1 MKVTISDLPS
11 AEPGKHPLLSQAQ
24 YAAQLAGSSLFFQ
37 VMSGLSENPVRV
49 ILHDKFSG
57 EKRLLVI
64 ETAKELSPHLK
75 SVDYSQIK
83 EVAISEVSKN
93 APPVH
98 VVKPVSTPSLSPG
111 LSPKVAPAPKLVP
124 SGGIPAPKPL
134 DTPKAVAGPS
144 LLKPAVKLT
153 VPTLKPSPSIKK

>member
-1 MKVTISDLPS
+1 MKVTITDLES
-11 AEPGKHPLLSQAQ
+11 APAGKHPLLSQAQ

-37 VMSGLSENPVRV
+37 VMSGLSENPVKV

-57 EKRLLVI
+57 ERKLLVI
-64 ETAKELSPHLK
+64 ETAKELSAHLK
-75 SVDYSQIK
+75 TVDFSQIK
-83 EVAISEVSKN
+83 EVAISEVSKKVPP
-93 APPVH
+93 AP

-134 DTPKAVAGPS
+134 DTPKVSSAPS
-144 LLKPAVKLT
+144 PLKPAVKLT
-153 VPTLKPSPSIKK
+153 VPPLKVSPSLKK

>member
-1 MKVTISDLPS
+1 MKVTITELEGAP
-11 AEPGKHPLLSQAQ
+11 AGKHPLLSQAQ

-57 EKRLLVI
+57 ERKLLVI

-75 SVDYSQIK
+75 TVDFSQIK

-93 APPVH
+93 APPAP
-98 VVKPVSTPSLSPG
+98 VVKPALTPSLSPS
-111 LSPKVAPAPKLVP
+111 LSPKIPPAPKLVP
-124 SGGIPAPKPL
+124 SGATPAPNPP
-134 DTPKAVAGPS
+134 DTLKVVSGGS
-144 LLKPAVKLT
+144 LLKPPVKLT
-153 VPTLKPSPSIKK
+153 VPSLKPSPSIKK